1 LVEGQLA
8 TEKEQMSPGKIA
20 VAATAFACMT
30 LISFDWSAQRG
41 VSLSIESAQA
51 RAGHPQT
58 SASVAG
64 VSRRHYRRTAHG
76 YGPAAVGAG
85 LAAGAIGTAAAVT
98 AAATSPWG
106 YPGGGPYVAT
116 GEGYYA
122 ASAWGDYDCR
132 APHAYECRPYSS
144 KNWSR

>member
-1 LVEGQLA
+1 
-8 TEKEQMSPGKIA
+8 MSPGKFA
-20 VAATAFACMT
+20 VAATAVACMT
-30 LISFDWSAQRG
+30 LVSFNWSEQRG

-51 RAGHPQT
+51 QVKHHPRT
-58 SASVAG
+58 SASAAA

-85 LAAGAIGTAAAVT
+85 LAAGAVGTAAAVT

-106 YPGGGPYVAT
+106 YPRGYPGGGPYAST
-116 GEGYYA
+116 WGGGEGYYA
-122 ASAWGDYDCR
+122 VSNWGEYDCR

-144 KNWSR
+144 KDWSK